1 MVSRIVRRYSKALY
15 GLTTQLGVQKAV
27 TEDINSILELLKANH
42 LLKSF
47 FRSPV
52 INKVKKQSVIKT
64 LFEGRVN
71 KVTLDF
77 IMFLVEQTREDL
89 IIAMLEDFVIY
100 DKEMTNRLDV
110 NVSSVIEL
118 DDKMKNRIIEEV
130 KAYSKKEVI
139 PSFDID
145 ESLIGGFKINMGD
158 YVIDASIRRQL
169 EIIKNKFKQ
178 VSL

>member
-1 MVSRIVRRYSKALY
+1 MVTRIVRRYTKALY
-15 GLTTQLGVQKAV
+15 EQTAQLGLQKAV
-27 TEDINSILELLKANH
+27 TEDINSLLILLKANQ
-42 LLKSF
+42 LLKNF

-52 INKVKKQSVIKT
+52 INKVKKQSAIKM
-64 LFEGRVN
+64 LFEGKVN

-77 IMFLVEQTREDL
+77 ILFLVEQTREDL
-89 IIAMLEDFVIY
+89 ILEMFEDFIKY
-100 DKEMTNRLDV
+100 DKEMTNKIDV

-118 DDKMKNRIIEEV
+118 DDKTKNTIIEEV
-130 KAYSKKEVI
+130 KAYSGKEVI

-158 YVIDASIRRQL
+158 YVIDASISRQL